1 MNDAVLTTER
11 DDAYAA
17 VPRLCVC
24 VGLADSRNVYAAAP
38 PTGCQLPAPYD

>member
-17 VPRLCVC
+17 VPRLCVY